1 MAKKIKFGTEL
12 FSDLHLFFN
21 MEEEVLA
28 SKKARL
34 FPLGNTTDENQT
46 TSIFLSSL
54 QAVKE
59 YREELLV
66 GIGVNKIKNRN
77 VSLHV
82 FTEVYNEEQ
91 TERLDG
97 VIVLTSGRV
106 NPVVEWIGFVESKVK
121 QNAIDSA
128 QIERYIEFGREI
140 GVNTIITISN
150 ELTTSPLDTPIETKK
165 ARNFNLYHWSWTY
178 LKVMSTRLLRTDV
191 VNDEDHVFILSE
203 LRRYFDD
210 HKNISNYINMGPEWK
225 DCVQRIHEVDI
236 SKKIDNDT
244 LKSVVDSYKQEEKD
258 ISLQLTDNTPFYIQ
272 LLVKNNEERD
282 VSIAEQLQNN
292 KTISSTYFIDNDKKR
307 TFTVEVDFIRKSISC
322 QTSVVVENGKAKAQ
336 TSALLKKLENTG
348 VTEDIMVEAK
358 YIRNKSVDA
367 CSLLT
372 LFEEKNKNDSYSIMC
387 KDFGDEI
394 KSFNIFIKRELGRDF
409 QAPRNFIDHVEG
421 LGELFLLHVATN
433 L

>member
-21 MEEEVLA
+21 MEEDVLA

-66 GIGVNKIKNRN
+66 GLGITKIKNRN

-97 VIVLTSGRV
+97 VIVLTSGKT
-106 NPVVEWIGFVESKVK
+106 NPVIEWIGFVESKVK
-121 QNAIDSA
+121 HNAIDCS

-140 GVNTIITISN
+140 GVNSIITISN

-178 LKVMSTRLLRTDV
+178 LKVMSTRLLRSEV
-191 VNDEDHVFILSE
+191 VKDEDHVYILTE
-203 LRRYFDD
+203 LRRYFDE
-210 HKNISNYINMGPEWK
+210 HKNISNYTNMGSEWK
-225 DCVQRIHEVDI
+225 ESVQKIHEADV
-236 SKKIDNDT
+236 SKKIDKDI

-258 ISLQLTDNTPFYIQ
+258 ISLQLTDYTPFYIQ
-272 LLVKNNEERD
+272 VLVKNNEDREA
-282 VSIAEQLQNN
+282 SISLQLQNN
-292 KTISSTYFIDNDKKR
+292 KTISTTYFINNDKKR
-307 TFTVEVDFIRKSISC
+307 TFNVEVDFIRKSIC
-322 QTSVVVENGKAKAQ
+322 CKTTVVIEGGKAKAQ
-336 TSALLKKLENTG
+336 TTALLKKLDNAG
-348 VTEDIMVEAK
+348 VNEDIMVEAV
-358 YIRNKSVDA
+358 YIRNRSIEA
-367 CSLLT
+367 CSLST
-372 LFEEKNKNDSYSIMC
+372 LFEEKTKSEYSIMN

-394 KSFNIFIKRELGRDF
+394 RYFNIFIKRELGREF
-409 QAPRNFIDHVEG
+409 QAPRNFIDHLEG
-421 LGELFLLHVATN
+421 LGEVFLLHVAKN